1 MAYDLFSSPIQHRLS
16 KKSFVGPLATSS
28 LAVGRFVDKK
38 GSLRSPIGR
47 LVASLDT
54 TLRSHLV
61 RPKDAVYPRKQ
72 YRKYGVLYKTHCE
85 CGNIC
90 IGETGR
96 YMHERVKEHDRDRR
110 LSPTQ
115 PFLNT
120 PIKPGIILSGRRLSL
135 LTDTLT
141 GTLVVK

>member
-28 LAVGRFVDKK
+28 LAVGRFADKK

-72 YRKYGVLYKTHCE
+72 YGVLYKTHCE
-85 CGNIC
+85 CENIC

-115 PFLNT
+115 AFLNA